1 MRFDDEQSDLSKT
14 RRKRAMEELQSL
26 GEALAA
32 LPAERLKKIDLPE
45 DLREAIAGVRR
56 MSRRDEARRR
66 QMQYIGRLMRGV
78 ESEPIR
84 AALAEARGDS
94 AAATAR
100 LHRIERLRDALLADE
115 TALREILAL
124 YPDIDLQRLRSLR
137 RAALDEQK
145 QNKAPRNYRAI
156 FQMLS
161 QASGDRD
168 QESDQYPGASRPHD

>member
-78 ESEPIR
+78 DSEPIR
-84 AALAEARGDS
+84 QALAAQGS
-94 AAATAR
+94 
-100 LHRIERLRDALLADE
+100 RISE
-115 TALREILAL
+115 
-124 YPDIDLQRLRSLR
+124 
-137 RAALDEQK
+137 
-145 QNKAPRNYRAI
+145 
-156 FQMLS
+156 
-161 QASGDRD
+161 G
-168 QESDQYPGASRPHD
+168 